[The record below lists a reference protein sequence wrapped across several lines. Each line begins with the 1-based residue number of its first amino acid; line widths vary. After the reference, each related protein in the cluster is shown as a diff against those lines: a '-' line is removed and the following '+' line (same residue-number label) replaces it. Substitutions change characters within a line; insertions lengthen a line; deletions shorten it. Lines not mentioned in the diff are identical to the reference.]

1 MVVLIDTNILLDVL
15 EKRCGF
21 YDMSLEILTWCASG
35 KIKGV
40 IALHS
45 VSNIFFILR
54 KQCPVP
60 ERRRLLSGILDF
72 LQVVGLGHADVKN
85 ALLREDFSD
94 FEDCL
99 QDESAKKAG
108 ADYIVTR
115 NIQDFKYA
123 AVKAVTPEE
132 FRELNRCN

>member
-1 MVVLIDTNILLDVL
+1 MVVLIDTNIILDVL
-15 EKRCGF
+15 EKRSGF
-21 YDMSLEILTWCASG
+21 YDTSLKILTGCASG

-40 IALHS
+40 IALHP

-54 KQCPVP
+54 KRCPAQ

-72 LQVVGLGHADVKN
+72 LQVAGPGHDDVRN
-85 ALLREDFSD
+85 ALLREEFSD

-108 ADYIVTR
+108 ADYIITK

-123 AVKAVTPEE
+123 AVKAVTPDE
-132 FRELNRCN
+132 FIKLNMEV

>member
-1 MVVLIDTNILLDVL
+1 MVCIGKD
-15 EKRCGF
+15 KRSYCPAFSFQYIFHPAETMRCPGTAEAAVRDSGF
-21 YDMSLEILTWCASG
+21 PAGGWAWHT
-35 KIKGV
+35 
-40 IALHS
+40 
-45 VSNIFFILR
+45 
-54 KQCPVP
+54 
-60 ERRRLLSGILDF
+60 
-72 LQVVGLGHADVKN
+72 DVKN

-132 FRELNRCN
+132 FIKLLSVR

>member
-15 EKRCGF
+15 EKRRGF
-21 YDMSLEILTWCASG
+21 YGMSLEILTWCATG
-35 KIKGV
+35 RIKGV

-54 KQCPVP
+54 KQCPAP

-72 LQVVGLGHADVKN
+72 LQVAGLSHADVKN

-108 ADYIVTR
+108 ADYIITR
-115 NIQDFKYA
+115 NIQDFKHA
-123 AVKAVTPEE
+123 AVKAVAPEE
-132 FRELNRCN
+132 FMKLLSVR